1 MDGSG
6 GLLDHKDSSAQL
18 RADAPSRILPQGRCS
33 ACFPLPPASWNASC
47 PSKMLQLAPACVE
60 LLTGIETRSHT
71 L

>member
-6 GLLDHKDSSAQL
+6 GLLDHKECSAQSV
-18 RADAPSRILPQGRCS
+18 ADPASRIRPQARCS
-33 ACFPLPPASWNASC
+33 DRFALTPASWNASC
-47 PSKMLQLAPACVE
+47 PSEMLQLAPACVE